1 MFEFCSCTVAIGGD
15 VRAIV
20 PKPMISVPEIL
31 LLQSIHGADA
41 VTNIKVIETHEYTD
55 EEERDRLGRLY
66 GDDKV
71 IGLFN
76 QFGDL
81 PGTLEAARI
90 ADEMLEPVWRSQRAK
105 KPAAKKKAATKKT
118 RARTSGGKFVADDP
132 ATPENEAFGEG

>member
-1 MFEFCSCTVAIGGD
+1 M
-15 VRAIV
+15 RAIV
-20 PKPMISVPEIL
+20 SKPMISVPEIL

-41 VTNIKVIETHEYTD
+41 VTNIKVTETHEYTD

-90 ADEMLEPVWRSQRAK
+90 ADEMLEPVWLLKGLRSQLL
-105 KPAAKKKAATKKT
+105 KKKAATKKL
-118 RARTSGGKFVADDP
+118 ALGHLVASL
-132 ATPENEAFGEG
+132 